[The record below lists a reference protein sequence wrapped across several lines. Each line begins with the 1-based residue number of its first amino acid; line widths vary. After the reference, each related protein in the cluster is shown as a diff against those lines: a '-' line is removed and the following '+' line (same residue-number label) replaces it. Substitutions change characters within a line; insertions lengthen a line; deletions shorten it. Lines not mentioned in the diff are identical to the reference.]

1 MSGYLKATKTEV
13 LRGRLNCELKIPNE
27 EVHIFYEN
35 LIVKWFKETLN
46 NQKYNTMLTAL
57 ITKDIEVFD
66 EIFSDFVMKNMSY
79 FDVSGEEPE
88 KVYHA
93 FVLGMIVSLA
103 DKYEVKSNKESG
115 YAHIKKCDS
124 TTKNLDVMLIP
135 RNISKLGII
144 IEFKRIKDTSPKTMD
159 QGVKEALDQ
168 IEDNKYEAELQDRG
182 ITDIWKLAIVFKG
195 KRIKIVSGG

>member
-1 MSGYLKATKTEV
+1 M
-13 LRGRLNCELKIPNE
+13 NCELKIPNK
-27 EVHIFYEN
+27 EVHIFYKN

-57 ITKDIEVFD
+57 ISKDIEVFE

-115 YAHIKKCDS
+115 YGRY
-124 TTKNLDVMLIP
+124 DVMLIP
-135 RNISKLGII
+135 RNPSKLGII
-144 IEFKRIKDTSPKTMD
+144 IEFKRIKDTPLKTMD
-159 QGVKEALDQ
+159 EGVKDALDQ
-168 IEDNKYEAELQDRG
+168 IEENKYEAELQDRG

-195 KRIKIVSGG
+195 KRVKIVEG